1 MRAKQRAD
9 DFPRKMTRGTDV
21 GVPPRAAG
29 KVGSRAGTS
38 KSTSACPHDISVERA
53 HMLSPLI
60 RKFEQLDSLS
70 MTEKQALRHVPVRHR
85 QVRAHEDIVSE
96 GERLSESSFILEGLA
111 CRYKLLPEG
120 RRQIISFQ
128 ISGDFCDLQGL
139 LLSGMDH
146 AVGALTRCVVA
157 FISHRKLFQLFDT
170 YPRIAQALWKETL
183 IDGTIHHEWLANI
196 GRRSAYARIAHLMCE
211 LWSRLKAAGLAQDR
225 QFELPLT
232 QTDIGDATGLSMI
245 HVNRTLQQLRTD
257 GLVTFHA
264 NVVTVHDWKLLQSAA
279 EFDPSYLQL
288 QPIPDGKIGGARRSR

>member
-111 CRYKLLPEG
+111 CR
-120 RRQIISFQ
+120 
-128 ISGDFCDLQGL
+128 
-139 LLSGMDH
+139 
-146 AVGALTRCVVA
+146 
-157 FISHRKLFQLFDT
+157 
-170 YPRIAQALWKETL
+170 
-183 IDGTIHHEWLANI
+183 
-196 GRRSAYARIAHLMCE
+196 
-211 LWSRLKAAGLAQDR
+211 
-225 QFELPLT
+225 
-232 QTDIGDATGLSMI
+232 
-245 HVNRTLQQLRTD
+245 
-257 GLVTFHA
+257 
-264 NVVTVHDWKLLQSAA
+264 
-279 EFDPSYLQL
+279 
-288 QPIPDGKIGGARRSR
+288 